1 MFAFVEHIHLILLY
15 TCVPLLSVLGVIT
28 LCILLKQFDI
38 YRRVL
43 ERMYQFDSQPR
54 LAQVVVLSFVV
65 GLIVYGSTKNNISET
80 NTLLDQMSAPRRVVQ
95 HNAPSPVSAEDIE
108 RGYRVVSEVE
118 ESSTLPILAG
128 SITNDLL
135 R

>member
-1 MFAFVEHIHLILLY
+1 MYEMVEYIQRI
-15 TCVPLLSVLGVIT
+15 LLSV
-28 LCILLKQFDI
+28 F
-38 YRRVL
+38 
-43 ERMYQFDSQPR
+43 
-54 LAQVVVLSFVV
+54 
-65 GLIVYGSTKNNISET
+65 
-80 NTLLDQMSAPRRVVQ
+80 
-95 HNAPSPVSAEDIE
+95 APSPVSAEDIE